1 MLPAWLW
8 KTVALRPVV
17 PQRQASA
24 YMRLGTV
31 ALSLLGAVVVPS
43 GYAQEVSVAKVDTS
57 VTGPDQIID
66 DLSLS
71 SRVLGGENSE
81 VGEWPSMVAIVI
93 PGNFP
98 LEDRFFCGGTVIAEQ
113 WVMTAAHCM
122 FDAFGT
128 ATQPSDIRVVAGTN
142 NLQDDNAIETTVSN
156 IYVHPQYDS
165 GSGAL
170 SNDIALL
177 ELGTVLNDAP
187 ITLFDGDTE
196 SLNDTFGFIAGWG
209 ATGVDANNNVQ
220 YPYLLQDAT
229 VPFVPLERCNLPES
243 YQGLISETQV
253 CAGYEQGGIDSC
265 VGDSGGPLFMIEEG
279 RQVQV
284 GITSFGNGCGLAN
297 FYGVY
302 TNVSEYRVWM
312 SNYID
317 LSEASTETSS
327 ESDNTDT
334 TSGTNE
340 PLTTGGSESG
350 AIDGTSSESVT
361 VGGSSSSGA
370 MNPMLL
376 SLLAG
381 FGFAAR
387 AVRSAGNRRQSALLI
402 AGSLVALS
410 GCSSY
415 LPADGATDEIASLST
430 SRDNSATVNEKGE
443 QSMTTRILNL
453 ASMEGRPGIEELL
466 LGASRADAQ
475 MHLTAAGF
483 DTPTCRAEKTALQ
496 GTGRL
501 FLREYCEVLPSAQS
515 TLEGLTI
522 DKLSLQFIDSQLV
535 RIDTHLGSGAVMAL
549 SDQLNAQYEHMP
561 SATRPFE
568 WRLNANHIR
577 LVSDNVAQGDD
588 VSGVLVQMIDGRLLN
603 KLPSLFAYL

>member
-8 KTVALRPVV
+8 KTVARRSVV

-24 YMRLGTV
+24 YLRLGTV
-31 ALSLLGAVVVPS
+31 AFSLLGAVAAPS
-43 GYAQEVSVAKVDTS
+43 SYAQETSVAEVDTS
-57 VTGPDQIID
+57 VMGPDQIID

-71 SRVLGGENSE
+71 ARVLGGENSE

-128 ATQPSDIRVVAGTN
+128 ATQPSEIRVVAGTN

-156 IYVHPQYDS
+156 IYVHPQYDN

-177 ELGTVLNDAP
+177 ELGTSLSDAP

-243 YQGLISETQV
+243 YQGLIVETQV

-265 VGDSGGPLFMIEEG
+265 VGDSGGPLFMIEDG

-317 LSEASTETSS
+317 LSEASGETLS
-327 ESDNTDT
+327 EPDNTDT

-340 PLTTGGSESG
+340 SLSTGGSESG

-387 AVRSAGNRRQSALLI
+387 AVRSTSNRRQRALII
-402 AGSLVALS
+402 AGTLVALS

-415 LPADGATDEIASLST
+415 LPADGATDEIASPST

-453 ASMEGRPGIEELL
+453 ASMEGMPGIEGLL
-466 LGASRADAQ
+466 LGVSREDAQ
-475 MHLTAAGF
+475 RHLTAAGF
-483 DTPTCRAEKTALQ
+483 ATPICRAEKTALQ

-501 FLREYCEVLPSAQS
+501 FLREHCEVLPLAQS

-522 DKLSLQFIDSQLV
+522 DGLSLQFIDSELV

-549 SDQLNAQYEHMP
+549 SDQLNARYEHMP
-561 SATRPFE
+561 SAARPFE
-568 WRLNANHIR
+568 WRLKANHIR
-577 LVSDNVAQGDD
+577 LVSDNVAQDDD